1 MSRFVIFGSF
11 SGLYKTWFAWLFLWL
26 QNLVAFLRLILNSIL
41 AHRSSDQ
48 NLTVHQCPSKP
59 AKRHLAP
66 EQAQEAGDEIWSK
79 R

>member
-41 AHRSSDQ
+41 AASENTHTDPQ
-48 NLTVHQCPSKP
+48 IK
-59 AKRHLAP
+59 
-66 EQAQEAGDEIWSK
+66 I
-79 R
+79 